1 VAVSTERMPPQPD
14 RRADLL
20 DDFSGT
26 RLRSDLWVDH
36 YLPHWTT
43 AERSRARYD
52 LSELGLRLR
61 IDADQPT
68 WRPEDAPMRVSS
80 IQTADGSG
88 PIGSANGIHRHR
100 PDGLVVRSVRP
111 NVEHWTPSSGRVEV
125 TVSASRDAGCMT
137 AAWLVGIGQD
147 AGGATGEICLFEI
160 DAEGISATSSRA
172 RTGIKAHGDPAL
184 TTDMAEVVVPL
195 DASRPHTWTAQWG
208 AGRTIIGCDGV
219 VVRRLEQA
227 PRYPL
232 MLLIDLFETDAGVG
246 RHPKS
251 ALLHGVRGWGS

>member
-1 VAVSTERMPPQPD
+1 
-14 RRADLL
+14 
-20 DDFSGT
+20 
-26 RLRSDLWVDH
+26 
-36 YLPHWTT
+36 
-43 AERSRARYD
+43 
-52 LSELGLRLR
+52 
-61 IDADQPT
+61 
-68 WRPEDAPMRVSS
+68 
-80 IQTADGSG
+80 
-88 PIGSANGIHRHR
+88 
-100 PDGLVVRSVRP
+100 
-111 NVEHWTPSSGRVEV
+111 
-125 TVSASRDAGCMT
+125 MT

-184 TTDMAEVVVPL
+184 TTDMAEVVAPL